1 MKLDRNKKWVI
12 TVVVVVAVFAGL
24 YYQKSSS
31 GVAHTSSNLTLI
43 SDAGQFKSIL
53 EKSKDRLIVVDLYAD
68 WCAPCRLI
76 APILDELAVQY
87 NGKADFYRVNVD
99 QNTAVANFFKV
110 SAIPYVVYV
119 KNGVVVDALTGANS
133 AADYENKITKNL

>member
-1 MKLDRNKKWVI
+1 MKLNSNKKWVI
-12 TVVVVVAVFAGL
+12 AAIVVLVVFAGL
-24 YYQKSSS
+24 YFQKRSS

-43 SDAGQFKSIL
+43 ADAGQFKSIL
-53 EKSKDRLIVVDLYAD
+53 ERSKDRLIVVDLYAD
-68 WCAPCRLI
+68 WCAPCRII
-76 APILDELAVQY
+76 APILDDLAVQY
-87 NGKADFYRVNVD
+87 SGKVDFYRVNVD

-133 AADYENKITKNL
+133 AAAYENKITSNM